1 MFHTC
6 IDTSFI
12 FMVEKYFVVCM
23 YQISF
28 IHSSLDG
35 HLGYFLFLATVN
47 NGVLNSCA
55 SFCVDIYF
63 HFFCLYPS
71 EWDCWVKWQICDDF
85 FFFFFWETV
94 RLFSKVYVPFYF
106 PSAVYEG
113 SPIISFFIIANLVG
127 VKW

>member
-85 FFFFFWETV
+85 FFFFFEK
-94 RLFSKVYVPFYF
+94 LSDCF
-106 PSAVYEG
+106 PKCMYHF
-113 SPIISFFIIANLVG
+113 ISHQQCMRAPHLSLVLL
-127 VKW
+127 